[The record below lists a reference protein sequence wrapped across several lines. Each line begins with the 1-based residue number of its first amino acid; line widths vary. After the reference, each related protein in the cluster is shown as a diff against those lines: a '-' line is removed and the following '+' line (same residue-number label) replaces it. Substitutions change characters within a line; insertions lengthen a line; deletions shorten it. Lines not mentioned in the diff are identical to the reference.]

1 MILTR
6 ILAMVTAL
14 AVPAGALELSA
25 EQRKLNAA
33 SFEYA
38 WNKIRENMWAPMP
51 PGIDWQ
57 AVHDELKPKAAAA
70 RTMQQARAVLQDMID
85 RLKLTHFN
93 IVPGDVYEGL
103 DANTSHRGDGGVPGF
118 DLRLVQ
124 SEALVVSVSA
134 GSPAAAA
141 GVRPGW
147 RLTRAD
153 GEEVARLIA
162 KLKSA
167 LHDSTVK
174 ELSITRAVMG
184 KLSGSPGSRVPVEF
198 MNGANRPVKLDLQLT
213 EPRGET
219 SKIGFLPSQHV
230 WIESKKLDDTGYVRF
245 NMFLDPARIST
256 GFAKAVESCMQC
268 EGFIVDLRGNPGGIG
283 GMSMGMAG
291 WFVDREGVRLGTM
304 KMKDNELKFAIF
316 PRSETFHGRLAILV
330 DALTASTS
338 EIFAGGLKDIGRARI
353 FGTRTAGAALPSVF
367 EKLPNG
373 DAFQYA
379 IASYV
384 SEGGQT
390 LEGTG
395 VAPDEEV
402 KLTRKAL
409 LAGKDPVLDAALAWI
424 HGVGARK

>member
-1 MILTR
+1 MIFAR
-6 ILAMVTAL
+6 ILAIVTAL
-14 AVPAGALELSA
+14 AVPSGAFQLNL

-57 AVHDELKPKAAAA
+57 AVHDELKPKAEAAK
-70 RTMQQARAVLQDMID
+70 TMHQARAVLQDMID

-93 IVPGDVYEGL
+93 IVPGDVYDGL
-103 DANTSHRGDGGVPGF
+103 DANTSNRGEGGAPGF

-124 SEALVVSVSA
+124 GEALVVSVSP
-134 GSPAAAA
+134 GSPAEAA

-153 GEEVARLIA
+153 GEEIARLTG
-162 KLKSA
+162 KLESA
-167 LHDSTVK
+167 LRDSTFK

-184 KLSGSPGSRVPVEF
+184 KLSGSAGSKVPAEF
-198 MNGANRPVKLDLQLT
+198 LNGANRAVKLDLQLT
-213 EPRGET
+213 QARGET

-230 WIESKKLDDTGYVRF
+230 WIESKKVGNTGYVRF
-245 NMFLDPARIST
+245 NMFLDPPRIST
-256 GFAKAVESCMQC
+256 GFSKAVESCMQC
-268 EGFIVDLRGNPGGIG
+268 DGFIVDLRGNPGGIG

-291 WFVDREGVRLGTM
+291 WFVDRQGVRLGTM

-373 DAFQYA
+373 DGFQYA
-379 IASYV
+379 IANYV
-384 SEGGQT
+384 SEGGQP
-390 LEGTG
+390 LEGIG

-409 LAGKDPVLDAALAWI
+409 LAGRDTVLDAALAWI
-424 HGVGARK
+424 HGEGAQK